1 VDQVNDEV
9 DRKTLLLSQEVKR
22 TVSPNK
28 RFQMDTTNNIV
39 NESLQHNFNQRLTFG
54 SSLQQSQ
61 VRQSPGIELPPNE
74 YSISY
79 GGNMITKDLTNPQ
92 RMQQN

>member
-1 VDQVNDEV
+1 V
-9 DRKTLLLSQEVKR
+9 DRKTLLLSQEVKS

-28 RFQMDTTNNIV
+28 RFQVDTTNNIV

-74 YSISY
+74 YSINY
-79 GGNMITKDLTNPQ
+79 GGNMKTNDLTYTQ
-92 RMQQN
+92 TMQHN